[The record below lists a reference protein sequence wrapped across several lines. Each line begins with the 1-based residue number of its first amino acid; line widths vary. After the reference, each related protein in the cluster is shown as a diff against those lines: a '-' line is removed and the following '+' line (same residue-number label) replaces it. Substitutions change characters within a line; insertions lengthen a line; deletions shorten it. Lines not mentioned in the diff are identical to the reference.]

1 MFDFNNLP
9 DEQKAHYH
17 EKLHE
22 YAQRIGGVNFLLQLI
37 EGIRET
43 SPHPLTASSKELVLN
58 SVKLK
63 WNKVIFNDN
72 LQLLIKTYENGG
84 KGGNLLPKKE
94 AKGFKKT
101 LNLLRMMKPIIF
113 TVMPAHREDGSGF
126 IFQPFE
132 IVSETN
138 TKLNFIFEILFFT
151 SVANTKEILNYQ
163 VKH

>member
-1 MFDFNNLP
+1 MFDFKNLP

-37 EGIRET
+37 EGVREA
-43 SPHPLTASSKELVLN
+43 SPHPLTNTSKELILDT
-58 SVKLK
+58 VKLK
-63 WNKVIFNDN
+63 WNKVIFNDK
-72 LQLLIKTYENGG
+72 LQLLIKTRENGG
-84 KGGNLLPKKE
+84 KGGNLLPKKD
-94 AKGFKKT
+94 AKGFKKI
-101 LNLLRMMKPIIF
+101 LNLLRTMKPIIF
-113 TVMPAHREDGSGF
+113 TVMPVHREDGSGF

-151 SVANTKEILNYQ
+151 SAASAKEILNYK
-163 VKH
+163 VKN

>member
-37 EGIRET
+37 EGIREAN
-43 SPHPLTASSKELVLN
+43 PHPLTTSSKELVLN

-63 WNKVIFNDN
+63 WNKVIFNDK